1 MGSDTMAMRILI
13 GLLSVSAV
21 CGAGMTTHTMAGY
34 RAIKYYGKIMHSPNA
49 SLYNDALELNTDA
62 VLAGSDFPD
71 FLYAC
76 GKYQDH
82 HDAGEFAHWPPFQK
96 AVVQYIR
103 DTKPDFQAGNWT
115 DQTKTLV

>member
-1 MGSDTMAMRILI
+1 MVMRILI

-34 RAIKYYGKIMHSPNA
+34 RAINYFGKIMHSPNA
-49 SLYNDALELNTDA
+49 SLYNDALDSNVEA

-76 GKYQDH
+76 GKYQVTAIQH
-82 HDAGEFAHWPPFQK
+82 ARRAMNQSHK
-96 AVVQYIR
+96 ALSLSQLCQPDDERNREWQR
-103 DTKPDFQAGNWT
+103 DVEDNVIMT
-115 DQTKTLV
+115 D